1 MILIVGGLGA
11 GKREFAMETFGI
23 RMEDLSCAVLDERPA
38 LYDLQKME
46 PLPTV
51 ESLADKRIVICNEV
65 GSGVVPIDREERAH
79 REAVGRLCVELAKTA
94 QAVYR
99 VQCGIGMRLK

>member
-11 GKREFAMETFGI
+11 GKREFAMETFGV
-23 RMEDLSCAVLDERPA
+23 RLEEMACAVLDERPV
-38 LYDLQKME
+38 LYGLQDMR
-46 PLPTV
+46 PLPAP
-51 ESLADKRIVICNEV
+51 EALADKRIVICNEV
-65 GSGVVPIDREERAH
+65 GSGVVPMDREERAH

-99 VQCGIGMRLK
+99 VQCGIGMKLK